1 MCKFT
6 TNLAMLL
13 MAAGLTLTAC
23 NQKEPSKQVKSNG
36 LPQAGAAAGS
46 TAVAIVDV
54 DTLTSQYEYCK
65 QELDKLEAKQRGYQQ
80 QLNSKGQALQ
90 NAMVNFQKKLQSG
103 GFTTQQQAEAEQAKL
118 QKQQQALQNFQMQV
132 EEDMAKATHTY
143 QEKLRKDLNAFLK
156 EFNHDG
162 RYKVIISKSGDNV
175 LYADPACDITAQIV
189 EGMNKQFKK

>member
-1 MCKFT
+1 M
-6 TNLAMLL
+6 
-13 MAAGLTLTAC
+13 
-23 NQKEPSKQVKSNG
+23 
-36 LPQAGAAAGS
+36 
-46 TAVAIVDV
+46 AIVDV